1 MQSWRRNNDQ
11 TKELMSDKI
20 FQSSLGH
27 NFPRVKSYERD
38 SRQEDIEGSK
48 FSNPPRLDWAIK

>member
-1 MQSWRRNNDQ
+1 MIRQDFS
-11 TKELMSDKI
+11 KFLA
-20 FQSSLGH
+20 LGH